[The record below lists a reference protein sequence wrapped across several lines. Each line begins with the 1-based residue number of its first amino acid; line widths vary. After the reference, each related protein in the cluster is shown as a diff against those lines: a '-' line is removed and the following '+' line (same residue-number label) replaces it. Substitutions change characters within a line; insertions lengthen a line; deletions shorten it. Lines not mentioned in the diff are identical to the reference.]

1 MRVGDDRRLPL
12 WRLAKSR
19 PLHPKLG
26 LRLLAVPYLV
36 RGHGRRDGAIEVV
49 RLEGVAKQLER
60 MTRRPDVAKGFAL
73 AGQLS
78 DGHRR
83 RVWLGRVL
91 ATVALGPPRRE
102 LPLRGRRKGT
112 ARLILGDRPLPD
124 HVGSQEYLL
133 SGAFGRR
140 HRYKVSDH
148 RPRARPRWLPRRRT
162 RRRCAWTEGGEAV
175 ARQDATKT
183 AKSLVDLLVSRAL
196 N

>member
-12 WRLAKSR
+12 RRLAKSR

-36 RGHGRRDGAIEVV
+36 RGQGRRDGPIEVV

-60 MTRRPDVAKGFAL
+60 MTRGPDVAKGFAL

-83 RVWLGRVL
+83 RVWFGRVL
-91 ATVALGPPRRE
+91 AAVALRPPRRE

-124 HVGSQEYLL
+124 HVGTQEYLL

-148 RPRARPRWLPRRRT
+148 RPRARPRWLPERHAQGKARD
-162 RRRCAWTEGGEAV
+162 ENGEEF
-175 ARQDATKT
+175 
-183 AKSLVDLLVSRAL
+183 SGLLGVTST
-196 N
+196 